1 MIHNLPGPSAETI
14 SHNPDDPLYQY
25 FSIQTAYEAPK
36 TDDQNEIN
44 FVKLDD
50 DEFRVIRNKMLRMKN
65 NCLNQGHSW
74 MSIDC
79 PNPFSEL

>member
-1 MIHNLPGPSAETI
+1 MTSSIMTLS
-14 SHNPDDPLYQY
+14 

-36 TDDQNEIN
+36 TDDANEIN
-44 FVKLDD
+44 FVKLEE
-50 DEFRVIRNKMLRMKN
+50 DEFRLIRNKMLKVN
-65 NCLNQGHSW
+65 STLNSFNQKVNQGHSW